1 MNTSLRVL
9 RLTLLIILAVAN
21 LSSTCFLGWNFSDG
35 QLMQSDRLFSHP
47 SGEPVIPLQSAVIGS
62 RELCIHND
70 SGRISVD
77 QCGADSSDLRWQSPE
92 GWDVKE
98 AFFADLDR
106 NGEQELA
113 LLVWRPFAPW
123 PVDRF
128 MPRGGRIDN
137 FHDANGNSCH
147 LILIKLGNV
156 EPEEIWAGS
165 ALSDPLHSLLA
176 IDLDGDGYQE
186 LAAIE
191 YAYDSKN
198 SDGSIVVWQW
208 NGFGFSLADREEG
221 TYRSL
226 FALTAN
232 SSVILITQQQ

>member
-21 LSSTCFLGWNFSDG
+21 LSSTRFLGWNFSDG
-35 QLMQSDRLFSHP
+35 QLNHSDRLFPRP
-47 SGEPVIPLQSAVIGS
+47 SSEPVIPLQSALIGS
-62 RELCIHND
+62 KELCIHYD

-77 QCGADSSDLRWQSPE
+77 QCGADPSDFRWQSPE

-106 NGEQELA
+106 NGEQELV

-128 MPRGGRIDN
+128 MPRGGRIEN

-147 LILIKLGNV
+147 LILMQISDE

-176 IDLDGDGYQE
+176 IDLDGDCYQE
-186 LAAIE
+186 LTAIE
-191 YAYDSKN
+191 YAYDRKN

-208 NGFGFSLADREEG
+208 NGFGFSLVDREEG
-221 TYRSL
+221 NYRSL
-226 FALTAN
+226 FALNAN
-232 SSVILITQQQ
+232 SSVILISQQQ